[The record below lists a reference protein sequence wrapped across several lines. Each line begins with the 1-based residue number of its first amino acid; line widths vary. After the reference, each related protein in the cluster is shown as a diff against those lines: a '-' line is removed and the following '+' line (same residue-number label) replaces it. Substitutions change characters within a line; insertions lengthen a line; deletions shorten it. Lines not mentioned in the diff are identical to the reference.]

1 MVGYACMRHQRLH
14 PRVIPV
20 FIQAQT
26 ATAFV
31 CLLCEMV
38 VQGHLA
44 VRSEGGVEHTQKVAR
59 ARGEDSLVELHADP
73 TAPVDSL
80 ISSLG
85 ARGSA
90 TEMCSGCSAISP
102 WFAPP
107 IAAAATNN
115 VITIDSLV
123 SVGRGAPTRRG
134 MTSDAN

>member
-1 MVGYACMRHQRLH
+1 MVGYAHQTQNA
-14 PRVIPV
+14 I
-20 FIQAQT
+20 
-26 ATAFV
+26 AFV
-31 CLLCEMV
+31 CLLCEVV
-38 VQGHLA
+38 VQVNLA
-44 VRSEGGVEHTQKVAR
+44 ARSEGGVEHTQRVAR
-59 ARGEDSLVELHADP
+59 ARGEHSLVELHADP

-90 TEMCSGCSAISP
+90 TEMSSGCSAISP
-102 WFAPP
+102 WFAPA
-107 IAAAATNN
+107 IAATATN

>member
-1 MVGYACMRHQRLH
+1 MRHQRLH
-14 PRVIPV
+14 PRVI
-20 FIQAQT
+20 
-26 ATAFV
+26 V
-31 CLLCEMV
+31 CLLCEIE

-44 VRSEGGVEHTQKVAR
+44 ARSEGGVEHTQEVAR

-90 TEMCSGCSAISP
+90 TEMCSGCSAMSP
-102 WFAPP
+102 WFATP
-107 IAAAATNN
+107 IAAAAINN

>member
-1 MVGYACMRHQRLH
+1 MM
-14 PRVIPV
+14 IPI
-20 FIQAQT
+20 FSRWSPAIILGCLNAI
-26 ATAFV
+26 AFV
-31 CLLCEMV
+31 CLLCEIV
-38 VQGHLA
+38 VQSNLA
-44 VRSEGGVEHTQKVAR
+44 ARSEGGVEHTQKVAR

-90 TEMCSGCSAISP
+90 TEMSSGCSAISP
-102 WFAPP
+102 WFAPA
-107 IAAAATNN
+107 IAATATN

>member
-26 ATAFV
+26 AIAFV

-90 TEMCSGCSAISP
+90 TEMSSGCSAISP
-102 WFAPP
+102 WFAPA
-107 IAAAATNN
+107 IAATATN

>member
-1 MVGYACMRHQRLH
+1 MRHQRLH
-14 PRVIPV
+14 PRVI
-20 FIQAQT
+20 
-26 ATAFV
+26 V
-31 CLLCEMV
+31 CLLCEIE

-44 VRSEGGVEHTQKVAR
+44 ARSEGGVEHTQEVAR

-73 TAPVDSL
+73 TAAVDSL

-102 WFAPP
+102 WFAPA
-107 IAAAATNN
+107 IAAAATN

>member
-1 MVGYACMRHQRLH
+1 MDIARWED
-14 PRVIPV
+14 
-20 FIQAQT
+20 IQAQS
-26 ATAFV
+26 AIAFV
-31 CLLCEMV
+31 CLLCEIE

-44 VRSEGGVEHTQKVAR
+44 ARSEEGGVEHRQKVAR
-59 ARGEDSLVELHADP
+59 SRGEDSLVELHADP
-73 TAPVDSL
+73 TAPIDWL

-90 TEMCSGCSAISP
+90 TEMCSGCSAMSP
-102 WFAPP
+102 WFATP
-107 IAAAATNN
+107 IAAAAINN

>member
-1 MVGYACMRHQRLH
+1 MDIARWED
-14 PRVIPV
+14 
-20 FIQAQT
+20 IQAQS
-26 ATAFV
+26 AIAFV
-31 CLLCEMV
+31 CLFCEIV
-38 VQGHLA
+38 AQGHLA
-44 VRSEGGVEHTQKVAR
+44 ARSEEGVEHTQEVAR

-90 TEMCSGCSAISP
+90 TEMSSGCSAISP
-102 WFAPP
+102 WFAPA
-107 IAAAATNN
+107 IAATATN

>member
-1 MVGYACMRHQRLH
+1 MRHQRLH
-14 PRVIPV
+14 PRVI
-20 FIQAQT
+20 
-26 ATAFV
+26 V
-31 CLLCEMV
+31 CLLCEIE
-38 VQGHLA
+38 VQGHLSA
-44 VRSEGGVEHTQKVAR
+44 RSEGGVEHTQEVAR

-107 IAAAATNN
+107 IAAAAINN

>member
-1 MVGYACMRHQRLH
+1 MDIARWEDD
-14 PRVIPV
+14 
-20 FIQAQT
+20 IQAQS
-26 ATAFV
+26 AIAFV
-31 CLLCEMV
+31 CLLCEIE

-44 VRSEGGVEHTQKVAR
+44 ARSKGDVEHTQKVAR

-73 TAPVDSL
+73 TVPVDSL
-80 ISSLG
+80 ISSFG

-90 TEMCSGCSAISP
+90 TEMCSGCSAMSP

-107 IAAAATNN
+107 IAAAAINN
-115 VITIDSLV
+115 GITIDSLV

>member
-1 MVGYACMRHQRLH
+1 MDIARWED
-14 PRVIPV
+14 
-20 FIQAQT
+20 IQAQS
-26 ATAFV
+26 AIAFV
-31 CLLCEMV
+31 CLLCEIV
-38 VQGHLA
+38 AQGHLA
-44 VRSEGGVEHTQKVAR
+44 ARSEEGGVEHTQEVAR

-73 TAPVDSL
+73 TAPVDWL

-107 IAAAATNN
+107 IAAAANNN
-115 VITIDSLV
+115 VITMDSLV
-123 SVGRGAPTRRG
+123 SMGRGAPTRRG